1 MRRRLFRNCAGVIL
15 GAFLTAC
22 GGTGVGPSGTPTPTP
37 QVVTNPVTFI
47 AFFDENGNGTPESNE
62 GTRIP
67 GVEFVAGSARGTSAV
82 LTGQAA
88 LQVPAGSQTLTVTAA
103 SLPPFYRPP
112 AAGIQITSP
121 ATGQIM
127 VPITLPRGS
136 NRANV
141 YMAFG
146 DSITKGEPHIG
157 DGSGY
162 RNQLEGLL
170 RAHFGAAEIA
180 DRGRDATYTADGVEV
195 IGRDLGNIQPSFVLI
210 HYGTNDWNDL
220 RCRGIA
226 ACEFTLANLRSIVR
240 EIKQS
245 GSHAFLA
252 TIIPSNT
259 GYDNRTPESRNEW
272 VALQNAGIKQIA
284 DQEGAVLVDLNDA
297 FLKSGRAL
305 PTLLS
310 DHVHPTAI
318 GYDIMAQTW
327 FSAITKAYSK
337 ILSTP

>member
-1 MRRRLFRNCAGVIL
+1 
-15 GAFLTAC
+15 
-22 GGTGVGPSGTPTPTP
+22 
-37 QVVTNPVTFI
+37 VVTNPVTFI
-47 AFFDENGNGTPESNE
+47 AFFDENENGTPESNE

-67 GVEFVAGSARGTSAV
+67 GVELVAGSARGTTAV
-82 LTGQAA
+82 LTGQAI

-112 AAGIQITSP
+112 AAPIQITSP

-146 DSITKGEPHIG
+146 DSITKGEPEVG
-157 DGSGY
+157 DGNGY
-162 RNQLEGLL
+162 RRTLEGLL
-170 RAHFGAAEIA
+170 RAHFGSAEIA
-180 DRGRDATYTADGVEV
+180 DRGRDATSTDDGADL

-220 RCRGIA
+220 RCREIE
-226 ACEFTLANLRSIVR
+226 ACTVTTSNLRFIVQQINR
-240 EIKQS
+240 TR
-245 GSHAFLA
+245 SHAFLA

-259 GYDNRTPESRNEW
+259 GYDNRAPESRNEW
-272 VALQNAGIKQIA
+272 VAAQNAAIKRLA
-284 DQEGAVLVDLNDA
+284 EEEGAVLVDLNDA
-297 FLKSGRAL
+297 FLKSGRSL
-305 PTLLS
+305 PTLFV
-310 DHVHPTAI
+310 DHVHPTAV